1 MEESNYVTAFQ
12 NVLNVFFVLQEEIYL
27 PACLGIDNIDL
38 FASRHIEEFMISSD
52 MEDLIRGENIKI
64 SANESSSSSPP
75 TDLLSRVDRSE
86 DDLITHHHVI
96 SIGSQ
101 L

>member
-1 MEESNYVTAFQ
+1 MEKPNYVTAFQ

-27 PACLGIDNIDL
+27 PASLGIDNIDL

-52 MEDLIRGENIKI
+52 MEDLRGGENVKI
-64 SANESSSSSPP
+64 SANESSL

>member
-27 PACLGIDNIDL
+27 PASLGIDNIDL

-52 MEDLIRGENIKI
+52 MEDLRGGENVKI
-64 SANESSSSSPP
+64 SANESSL

>member
-1 MEESNYVTAFQ
+1 MFRVKESDHVTSLQ
-12 NVLNVFFVLQEEIYL
+12 DVLNVFFVLQEEINL
-27 PACLGIDNIDL
+27 PTCLGIDNVDL
-38 FASRHIEEFMISSD
+38 FTSRHIEELVIGSHVQ
-52 MEDLIRGENIKI
+52 DLHTVDKNKTGEVV
-64 SANESSSSSPP
+64 
-75 TDLLSRVDRSE
+75 TDLLSGVDRGE